1 MRKLRILSVL
11 TSYLLC
17 AALLAGCGTNMDSLP
32 DSVSSGVSQVPP
44 ASGSSETSVETGE
57 EPAESAA
64 STEDPSPAESGGPDS
79 TSMPS
84 PSGAATETSPE
95 ETVPESEPLPSPS
108 PEKTVGSRSNTPQ
121 CLTPT
126 ADGISEVHNDVS
138 SIDYSNASEGYIMA
152 VYTGTSPKVK
162 MQIVGSNAV
171 TYTYN
176 LTGSDYEAFPLS
188 SGSGSYTVTVYENL
202 SGNQYVIC
210 LTTSVDVALTS
221 DFRPYL
227 YPNQYCDFNASSDV
241 VAKARE
247 LAEPADSDLDV
258 VTNVYN
264 YIIENISYDYDKAST
279 VPSGYI
285 PDVDQVLASGTGIC
299 LDYAAVMTSML
310 RSQRIP
316 TRLEVG
322 YAGDAYH
329 AWISTYISDIGW
341 VNGIVEF
348 DGQSWELMDPT
359 FAASNS
365 EEALREFIGEGT
377 NYLVKYMY

>member
-1 MRKLRILSVL
+1 MS
-11 TSYLLC
+11 
-17 AALLAGCGTNMDSLP
+17 SLP
-32 DSVSSGVSQVPP
+32 GENSPDTTLGVPQVSDGP
-44 ASGSSETSVETGE
+44 GSSEAPETGTQE
-57 EPAESAA
+57 TETPEKTNSPQETMAESTPAA
-64 STEDPSPAESGGPDS
+64 
-79 TSMPS
+79 
-84 PSGAATETSPE
+84 E
-95 ETVPESEPLPSPS
+95 EPSPS
-108 PEKTVGSRSNTPQ
+108 PEMVVGTRSNTPQ

-126 ADGISEVHNDVS
+126 ADGTEETHNDIS
-138 SIDYSNASEGYIMA
+138 SIDYSNASDGYVMA
-152 VYTGTSPKVK
+152 VYTGTNSKVK
-162 MQIVGSNAV
+162 MQIKSPNGV

-188 SGSGSYTVTVYENL
+188 SGNGSYEITILENVGGT
-202 SGNQYVIC
+202 SYIIC
-210 LTTSVDVALTS
+210 LTTTISVSLTS
-221 DFRPYL
+221 EFSPYL
-227 YPNQYCDFNASSDV
+227 YPNQYCSFNASSKT
-241 VAKARE
+241 VAKAKE
-247 LAEPADSDLDV
+247 LAEPANSDLDV

-264 YIIENISYDYDKAST
+264 YIIENITYDYDKAST
-279 VPSGYI
+279 VPSGYV
-285 PDVDQVLASGTGIC
+285 PNVDAILASGTGIC

-365 EEALREFIGEGT
+365 ESTLKEFIGEGS
-377 NYLVKYMY
+377 NYVVKYMY